1 MGSIRTYSTRRMC
14 AYSFVV
20 LTILLH
26 SLFSATLFYSLFAC
40 QVPFVLNATVGNIIA
55 LCGSCFLS
63 GPHSQ
68 MKKMWADTRR
78 TATIAY
84 LGSLFFTLFIAF
96 VPGVPGPRGL
106 YLLLLMISQYVSI
119 TWYCLSYIPY
129 ARETVLGCLQ
139 RRMNSFMGDE

>member
-1 MGSIRTYSTRRMC
+1 MVICLLFLILT
-14 AYSFVV
+14 FV
-20 LTILLH
+20 LLIPADC
-26 SLFSATLFYSLFAC
+26 SL

-63 GPHSQ
+63 GPHAQ

-78 TATIAY
+78 NATIAY

-96 VPGVPGPRGL
+96 VPGIPGPKGL
-106 YLLLLMISQYVSI
+106 YLLVLMIIQYLSI

-129 ARETVLGCLQ
+129 ARETVLGCVQ
-139 RRMNSFMGDE
+139 RRMNGFMDDA